1 MKVRRVSISNFRGV
15 RSGSVLLDTRSLLVG
30 GNAVGKSTVCE
41 ALDLVLGLE
50 RLYRRPVIDEYDFHQ
65 ALYRGGEPGSADSP
79 PEVRIEVVLTDLSA
93 EAQRRF
99 AGHVRPWSAEL
110 DDFAPPADIAGAGSG
125 VTAAAGA
132 PGNEDADLAVGE
144 WCLPVVF
151 LGRFNPDEDD
161 FGGARSSHTRSGPR
175 VTMTPRSSAASWRRS
190 AGMTRGTAG
199 TCTCGRTG
207 PGAGR

>member
-110 DDFAPPADIAGAGSG
+110 DDFAPPADIAGAGEALRLPPAIWATRMQTLLSASG
-125 VTAAAGA
+125 ACRWCSWAGSTPTRTTSGEHVLRTPAAG
-132 PGNEDADLAVGE
+132 
-144 WCLPVVF
+144 
-151 LGRFNPDEDD
+151 
-161 FGGARSSHTRSGPR
+161 
-175 VTMTPRSSAASWRRS
+175 
-190 AGMTRGTAG
+190 RG
-199 TCTCGRTG
+199 
-207 PGAGR
+207 

>member
-65 ALYRGGEPGSADSP
+65 ALYRGGEPGGADSP

-110 DDFAPPADIAGAGSG
+110 NDFAPPADMADAGSG
-125 VTAAAGA
+125 VTAAAGQRECRPRRRRVVPA
-132 PGNEDADLAVGE
+132 GGVPGPVQPRRGRLRGE
-144 WCLPVVF
+144 HVLRP
-151 LGRFNPDEDD
+151 PAA
-161 FGGARSSHTRSGPR
+161 ARE
-175 VTMTPRSSAASWRRS
+175 
-190 AGMTRGTAG
+190 
-199 TCTCGRTG
+199 
-207 PGAGR
+207 

>member
-93 EAQRRF
+93 EARRRF

-110 DDFAPPADIAGAGSG
+110 NDFAPPADIA
-125 VTAAAGA
+125 A
-132 PGNEDADLAVGE
+132 P
-144 WCLPVVF
+144 
-151 LGRFNPDEDD
+151 
-161 FGGARSSHTRSGPR
+161 ARRYGCRRRSGQRGCRPCCRRVVPAGGVPGPVQPR
-175 VTMTPRSSAASWRRS
+175 
-190 AGMTRGTAG
+190 RG
-199 TCTCGRTG
+199 
-207 PGAGR
+207 